1 MKNLKKLILSGIL
14 LVVALVA
21 AVSSTLAWFTMQQDA
36 SVNDME
42 LGAASEGLDLQISTD
57 NTNWG
62 YVVTVASPNGALLK
76 PTTFDA
82 SDTTFKELAFDTDAT
97 NEDKNKFEYV
107 DTTPIIPG
115 ATTGE
120 GYLTFDLYFKSSNEN
135 IKNLYLNITDSLLST
150 ELENKTILNTVRMMF
165 IVQEDETS
173 SDLTAYNSGNTLIY
187 EPNYEET
194 STYGNGAYFLQ
205 ANNYIAYN
213 AFTHT
218 NFLFLNSEVDEN
230 GYYTL
235 NDTFFADR
243 KYTAKNKDNAITIN
257 DAEGGLLITN
267 TMVANTVL
275 KVKVCIWL
283 EGWDGDTNNTVSL
296 AEFAA
301 KLKFTATDAS
311 EETSGE

>member
-76 PTTFDA
+76 PTTFDKSGTA
-82 SDTTFKELAFDTDAT
+82 FKELAFDTDAT
-97 NEDKNKFEYV
+97 NEDKNKFKYV
-107 DTTPIIPG
+107 DTTAIEPG

-135 IKNLYLNITDSLLST
+135 IKNLYLNITESLLNT
-150 ELENKTILNTVRMMF
+150 DLENKTILSTVRMMF
-165 IVQEDETS
+165 IVQEDTS
-173 SDLTAYNSGNTLIY
+173 SSSLTAYDSTNTLIY

-205 ANNYIAYN
+205 ANNYIAAN

-218 NFLFLNSEVDEN
+218 SYKFLNDELTS

-243 KYTAKNKDNAITIN
+243 KYTTKNDN
-257 DAEGGLLITN
+257 DATTIDTDEKGLLITN
-267 TMVANTVL
+267 TMEANTVL

-296 AEFAA
+296 ANFVA
-301 KLKFTATDAS
+301 KLKFTATEA
-311 EETSGE
+311 SGE